1 MTDEDKQKFD
11 KLNNTSYLLRLN
23 LDRHKCTI
31 VRTTLMDDDIW
42 YVSYLNNMIGTITF
56 RKVGENSFCNI
67 RLYNYIKEKWNL
79 SDFIMSDYYT
89 FDEDGKI
96 NRFNFEKFD
105 KYIEKIKVHFTEKQI
120 ESPETQEEN
129 YNIEDSIS
137 RLREYCDVDESF
149 SKNVL
154 IKDMNVLLKEY
165 DRLKQECKK
174 YSEKLMNLFLKV
186 K

>member
-56 RKVGENSFCNI
+56 RSIAGNTFCNI

-89 FDEDGKI
+89 LDNDGKI
-96 NRFNFEKFD
+96 VKFNFEKFD
-105 KYIEKIKVHFTEKQI
+105 KYIEKIKEHFPEEPEQI
-120 ESPETQEEN
+120 ELPEEN

-137 RLREYCDVDESF
+137 RVREYCDVDESF
-149 SKNVL
+149 SKNML
-154 IKDMNVLLKEY
+154 IKDVNVLLREY

-174 YSEKLMNLFLKV
+174 YSEKITNLFLKV
-186 K
+186 